1 MEAGTPTESR
11 LRALLEASMA
21 IASDLSLDSLLQRL
35 VTTAAELTGARYAA
49 LGVIDPSGLQ
59 LERFVT
65 TGIDDATHRAIGELP
80 RGRGILGALIQEATP
95 LRLHD
100 LAEDP
105 ASVGF
110 PANHPPMHTFL
121 GVPILLRGVAY
132 GNFYLTEKADGEDFT
147 QDDQELVSLLAAQAA
162 VAIENARLYEAST
175 QWSRQLESLNEIGNA
190 LATET
195 DVGRLLDLVAR
206 RLRELLDA
214 RIVAVMLPAGE
225 GELRFAAVAGEGGEA
240 FAGQTMKR
248 ADSKSGRVFELGR
261 SERSDAVLD
270 DPEVDHEVVRGLEA
284 RTGLWVPLVVRS
296 ATIGLIAVHDKLGPD
311 PRFTDNDMRL
321 AETFA
326 SRAAVAVD
334 LSQRIARD
342 ALRRIVDAQELERR
356 RLARELHD
364 ETGQALSSILLGLKA
379 LEEKVESEVA
389 RAAVSDVR
397 ELVVATLHDVRRL
410 AVELRPKVLDDFGL
424 VPALERLTEAFGE
437 QTGIRVRFESGLG
450 PERLP
455 AEVETAL
462 YRIVQESLTNIVKH
476 SRARNVSVV
485 LIRKPGA
492 VAAVIE
498 DDGQGFDPAFGA
510 RGRLRSRGD
519 AGARRPARRPASDR
533 VGRGGRGD
541 ARRGGSPGMSV
552 RVLIVDDHAVFRAG
566 LKLLIDAED
575 DLEAVGEAGTARDA
589 VFQARALKPDVI
601 LMDVVMPDQS
611 GLDVVPTLLHERPE
625 TKVLVLS
632 MQDDPQYVRQAFA
645 NGASGYIL
653 KEAADTEVVAAIR
666 EVAGGNNYVH
676 PAVGARLIAA
686 ETEEAKRAEEDPLS
700 DREREVLRLLAL
712 GHTNQEISAQLFISV
727 RTAETHRAHIMQK
740 LRLSSRAELVRYALE
755 QGVLEQ

>member
-1 MEAGTPTESR
+1 VEAGTPTESR

-35 VTTAAELTGARYAA
+35 VTAAAELTGARYAA
-49 LGVIDPSGLQ
+49 LGVIDRSGRQ

-65 TGIDDATHRAIGELP
+65 TGIDDETHRAIGDLP
-80 RGRGILGALIQEATP
+80 RGRGILGVLINEATP

-100 LAEDP
+100 LKDDP
-105 ASVGF
+105 RSVGF
-110 PANHPPMHTFL
+110 PPNHPPMHTFL

-132 GNFYLTEKADGEDFT
+132 GNFYLTEKANGEDFT
-147 QDDQELVSLLAAQAA
+147 EDDQEMVSLLAAHAA

-214 RIVAVMLPAGE
+214 RIVAVMLPVGE
-225 GELRFAAVAGEGGEA
+225 TELRFAAVAGEGGEA

-248 ADSKSGRVFELGR
+248 AASKSGRVFELGR

-270 DPEVDHEVVRGLEA
+270 DPEVDHEVVRGLGA
-284 RTGLWVPLVVRS
+284 RTGLWVPLIVRS

-311 PRFTDNDMRL
+311 PRFTDLDVRL

-379 LEEKVESEVA
+379 LEEKVESDAA
-389 RAAVSDVR
+389 RGAVSDVR
-397 ELVVATLHDVRRL
+397 ELVVATLRDVRRL

-424 VPALERLTEAFGE
+424 VPALERLTEGFGA
-437 QTGIRVRFESGLG
+437 QTGIGIRFESGLAA
-450 PERLP
+450 ERLP

-476 SRARNVSVV
+476 SHARNVSVV
-485 LIRKPGA
+485 LVRKPGA

-498 DDGQGFDPAFGA
+498 DDGQGFDPAAVRDGGFGLEGM
-510 RGRLRSRGD
+510 RERVGLLDGRLQVESGE
-519 AGARRPARRPASDR
+519 
-533 VGRGGRGD
+533 
-541 ARRGGSPGMSV
+541 GSGSTLV
-552 RVLIVDDHAVFRAG
+552 
-566 LKLLIDAED
+566 AE
-575 DLEAVGEAGTARDA
+575 
-589 VFQARALKPDVI
+589 
-601 LMDVVMPDQS
+601 
-611 GLDVVPTLLHERPE
+611 VP
-625 TKVLVLS
+625 
-632 MQDDPQYVRQAFA
+632 
-645 NGASGYIL
+645 
-653 KEAADTEVVAAIR
+653 VA
-666 EVAGGNNYVH
+666 
-676 PAVGARLIAA
+676 
-686 ETEEAKRAEEDPLS
+686 
-700 DREREVLRLLAL
+700 
-712 GHTNQEISAQLFISV
+712 
-727 RTAETHRAHIMQK
+727 
-740 LRLSSRAELVRYALE
+740 
-755 QGVLEQ
+755 